1 MELCDLSLFCCLP
14 ILHFFFFPTT
24 TTTNVHKRISKVCGF
39 SVCYHSRDEHD
50 NTPVH
55 TSARYGNLTALQ
67 VFLDW
72 QHRDQWEEKVE
83 LICNNEGRT
92 PAHLALEFDHFR

>member
-1 MELCDLSLFCCLP
+1 MLFVV
-14 ILHFFFFPTT
+14 ILLLAYPPFLFFFPAT
-24 TTTNVHKRISKVCGF
+24 TTTNVHKCISKVCEF
-39 SVCYHSRDEHD
+39 SVCYRSRDEHD